1 MNNLAKIMDSI
12 ILPASAP
19 TKQKKQTNKQT
30 NKHTCKQIHWIRQP
44 FLYFFSLKL
53 NIIRC

>member
-12 ILPASAP
+12 ILPASPP
-19 TKQKKQTNKQT
+19 TKQKNQT

>member
-19 TKQKKQTNKQT
+19 TKQKKNKQT
-30 NKHTCKQIHWIRQP
+30 NIRVNK
-44 FLYFFSLKL
+44 F
-53 NIIRC
+53 IG

>member
-19 TKQKKQTNKQT
+19 TKQKNKQT

-44 FLYFFSLKL
+44 VLYFFLL
-53 NIIRC
+53 N